1 MINYKPF
8 WDLLKRR
15 GISRRWIMKYGKVGQ
30 STLEKM
36 RDNKPVDLRYIERL
50 CNFLHCSMIDIVEVD
65 NDD

>member
-8 WDLLKRR
+8 WDLLNRR

-50 CNFLHCSMIDIVEVD
+50 CNFLHCHMIDIVEVD